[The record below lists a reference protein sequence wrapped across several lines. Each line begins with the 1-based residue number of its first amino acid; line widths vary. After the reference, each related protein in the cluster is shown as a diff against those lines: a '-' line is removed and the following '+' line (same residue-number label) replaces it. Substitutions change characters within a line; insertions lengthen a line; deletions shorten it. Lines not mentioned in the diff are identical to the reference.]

1 MNTRELVASLVA
13 MGVIAS
19 TVPSQSDI
27 NFDGKEPIKQQYLD
41 SKKET
46 PSK

>member
-27 NFDGKEPIKQQYLD
+27 SFNDKRHIEKQHLDG
-41 SKKET
+41 KKET